1 MSFFSK
7 KENDELFSLID
18 DSGNE
23 DFNSQQ
29 HSSPFNPHALTPE
42 EVSGFSIAASE
53 SQAQSTSALEALK
66 KRMLNT
72 RTQSDLTEEKET
84 ENDISSSTNPQA
96 NAPVVP
102 DVKEN
107 KSNSIFSFEDEKK
120 EDGKTLLEKCR
131 PFIIDDNGKDS
142 AMKPKASYKLES
154 VEEILKN
161 DTQKTIDKLSEK
173 YDISFDDLGKKSPYL
188 TSADCE
194 NEKGAEEQKETGI
207 SHIISDIDSS
217 DEDEIPE
224 ITPDIMGTA
233 TIKFTPVSDSG
244 SATHLSVS
252 SATRPIDLTGEF
264 TKYSED
270 ESADESSEVKLE
282 QTEFEE
288 YSPKEEFKSE
298 SDAKHFLRLFSLKKR
313 SAFLKTVFTVF
324 ITAVLAFM
332 KLPFMSGVILK
343 HTKTGMIICTVLLG
357 IIMLINCDMF
367 LSVKKIFSRRV
378 SKDILAVTSSLTVML
393 YGITGIIKNEITL
406 DIILLSAVILSLRA
420 LGMFFSASSALT
432 GFKQISSSS
441 PKRAVKLIGD
451 SAVTFAMAK
460 NSVEGDVLIAAP
472 QRTSHIDD
480 YVKYSTYGTVL
491 NGKLPLITVV
501 SVALSVIVGFACA
514 SYFDGIIY
522 GFYSAAAVQ
531 CLAAMPSLFF
541 IDSLPLY
548 SSAKRLGKL
557 GSVIAGKAGAE
568 RVEKANAVVF
578 DSVDIFPSGTVTLH
592 QMRMLSSNSIDD
604 TIIRAASL
612 TDSLNSPLAPIFKK
626 IAGTDGSVV
635 LPNSDTVKYEDK
647 MGISGWVDNKLLFVG
662 NRTLMEAHG
671 IEVPSVEV
679 DRKIL
684 RQGYFP
690 VYVASEDKACA
701 LLVVQY
707 SVRPDIARELRRIS
721 ALGITM
727 LINSSD
733 PNMTEEMICDY
744 MGLYDDSVKVMSAA
758 GCHMYKNA
766 VTSVPH
772 CSAPAAY
779 KGNPVGLAAII
790 SNASRIKKSNV
801 LLTSFYVLAAVLGII
816 LFAYTSFDGSGSLIS
831 SITVLIYSLACTAAS
846 LVFYLTQKP

>member
-18 DSGNE
+18 DSSDDNE
-23 DFNSQQ
+23 NLKSEHHF
-29 HSSPFNPHALTPE
+29 SPFNPHALTPE

-53 SQAQSTSALEALK
+53 NKAQSTSALEALK

-72 RTQSDLTEEKET
+72 NTVSLQSDGET
-84 ENDISSSTNPQA
+84 SDNDISSSSKPT
-96 NAPVVP
+96 VT
-102 DVKEN
+102 
-107 KSNSIFSFEDEKK
+107 IKK
-120 EDGKTLLEKCR
+120 EEEKEDSAFSYSDSENGGDGKTLLEKCR
-131 PFIIDDNGKDS
+131 PFIIDDNGKDAALDS
-142 AMKPKASYKLES
+142 PASYKLES

-161 DTQKTIDKLSEK
+161 DTQKAIDKLSEK
-173 YDISFDDLGKKSPYL
+173 YDISFDDLGKKSPYIN
-188 TSADCE
+188 TEVDNESRNSAKNDE
-194 NEKGAEEQKETGI
+194 PGI
-207 SHIISDIDSS
+207 SHIISDIDNS
-217 DEDEIPE
+217 DEDEYTYE
-224 ITPDIMGTA
+224 EPDISSTA
-233 TIKFTPVSDSG
+233 TIKFTPVSDSD
-244 SATHLSVS
+244 SSTHISVS
-252 SATRPIDLTGEF
+252 SATRPIDLTGEL
-264 TKYSED
+264 TKLSDEESSD
-270 ESADESSEVKLE
+270 ESNEVKLE
-282 QTEFEE
+282 QTDFED
-288 YSPKEEFKSE
+288 YLPKEEFKSE
-298 SDAKHFLRLFSLKKR
+298 DEAKHFLRFFSVKKR
-313 SAFLKTVFTVF
+313 SAFLKTVFSVF
-324 ITAVLAFM
+324 LTAVLAFM
-332 KLPFMSGVILK
+332 KLPFMSGIILK
-343 HTKTGMIICTVLLG
+343 HTKPGMIICTVLLG
-357 IIMLINCDMF
+357 IIMLINWDMF
-367 LSVKKIFSRRV
+367 VSIKKMFSRHV
-378 SKDILAVTSSLTVML
+378 SQDILAVTSSLTVML
-393 YGITGIIKNEITL
+393 YAITGIIKNEITL
-406 DIILLSAVILSLRA
+406 DIILLCAVILSLRSFG
-420 LGMFFSASSALT
+420 LFFSASSKLA
-432 GFKQISSSS
+432 GFRQISSSS
-441 PKRAVKLIGD
+441 PKRAVKLIND

-460 NSVEGDVLIAAP
+460 NSVEGDVLVAAP
-472 QRTSHIDD
+472 QKTSHIDD
-480 YVKYSTYGTVL
+480 YIKYSTFGTVL

-501 SVALSVIVGFACA
+501 SLVLSVIVGFACS
-514 SYFDGIIY
+514 SYFDGAVY

-531 CLAAMPSLFF
+531 CLAAMPCLFF
-541 IDSLPLY
+541 IDNLPLY
-548 SSAKRLGKL
+548 SSAKKLSKL

-578 DSVDIFPSGTVTLH
+578 NSEDIFPSGTVTLH
-592 QMRMLSSNSIDD
+592 QLRMLSSNSIDD

-612 TDSLNSPLAPIFKK
+612 TDSLDSPLAPMFKK

-744 MGLYDDSVKVMSAA
+744 MGLYDDSVKVMSTA

-766 VTSVPH
+766 VTFVPS

-790 SNASRIKKSNV
+790 SNASRIKKSNI
-801 LLTSFYVLAAVLGII
+801 LLTVLYVLAAVLGII
-816 LFAYTSFDGSGSLIS
+816 LFAYTSFDGSGTLINS
-831 SITVLIYSLACTAAS
+831 VTVLIYSLVSTVIS
-846 LVFYLTQKP
+846 LIFYLAQKP